1 MTLGPRLMGIY
12 QTLLAYHGPQHWWPA
27 ETPFEVMLGAVLT
40 QNTAWSNV
48 ERAILNLKQITELSA
63 AALLL
68 LPPDQLAQAIRPSG
82 YFNIKTQRL
91 RQLCHFL
98 EAHPELDQWDDR
110 LLRKRLLE
118 VKGIGPETAD
128 DILLYAFDR
137 PVFVIDAYTRR
148 LFGRLGVLD
157 ANLAYEAMRHQLERA
172 LDADTYTYQEY
183 HALIVNQAKTLC
195 RKTPLCS
202 VCPLGKGCDYAAA
215 T

>member
-12 QTLLAYHGPQHWWPA
+12 RTLLAYHGPQHWWPA

-48 ERAILNLKQITELSA
+48 ERAIRNLKQITELSA
-63 AALLL
+63 SALLL
-68 LPPDQLAQAIRPSG
+68 LHPDQLAQAIRPSG
-82 YFNIKTQRL
+82 YFNLKTQRL
-91 RQLCHFL
+91 RQLCRFL

-157 ANLAYEAMRHQLERA
+157 ANLTYEAMRHQLERA
-172 LDADTYTYQEY
+172 LDGDTDTYQEY
-183 HALIVNQAKTLC
+183 HALIVNQGKNLC
-195 RKTPLCS
+195 RKKPLCS
-202 VCPLGKGCDYAAA
+202 ICPLGKRCDYAAA